1 MMIVKIPGG
10 EATLRDKI
18 VSERHHRQL
27 ERAGMKVAPVL
38 KKLQP
43 IVGDIEGQ
51 STAETADATDTA
63 LALAALSDDMPT
75 LNDTELDLLY
85 ELQDTIII
93 LFLESW
99 TLPKPIPTLETIQ
112 DLDRETYTA
121 LSEATKT
128 LGAEVMTQTPD
139 FSPTPDKT
147 TPDGKV
153 NPTGS
158 SNTSNGHS
166 KVRAITK

>member
-1 MMIVKIPGG
+1 MMIVEIPGG

-43 IVGDIEGQ
+43 VVGEIENQ
-51 STAETADATDTA
+51 SGTTDTA
-63 LALAALSDDMPT
+63 LAIAALSDDMPT
-75 LNDTELDLLY
+75 LNDAELDLLY

-166 KVRAITK
+166 KVRAITQ

>member
-1 MMIVKIPGG
+1 MIVEIPGG

-27 ERAGMKVAPVL
+27 ERVGMKVAPVL

-43 IVGDIEGQ
+43 VVGEMESLSESP
-51 STAETADATDTA
+51 STAEADMA
-63 LALAALSDDMPT
+63 LAIAALGDDMPALT
-75 LNDTELDLLY
+75 DTELDLLY

-112 DLDRETYTA
+112 DLDRETYGA

-128 LGAEVMTQTPD
+128 LGAGVMTQTPN

-147 TPDGKV
+147 TPDGKT

-158 SNTSNGHS
+158 SSTSNGHS

>member
-1 MMIVKIPGG
+1 MIVEIPGG

-43 IVGDIEGQ
+43 VVGEIENQAG
-51 STAETADATDTA
+51 TTDTA
-63 LALAALSDDMPT
+63 LAIAALSDDMPT
-75 LNDTELDLLY
+75 LNDAELDLLY

-147 TPDGKV
+147 TPDGKA

-166 KVRAITK
+166 KVRAITQ